1 MTAFKPG
8 QSPPP
13 VRIPIRLATHAEG
26 GNRTHTGLAAHRIL
40 SPARLPVPPLRL
52 GSKSIGALPETWSGS
67 ARPRSCRRTNRR
79 GSTRRGPRGNHGFTR
94 AAHTGPRGPPDFE
107 SGASASSAT
116 SARHKSNRALPQT
129 FAGWARPRSWPASR
143 PFSERKEWAHGG
155 NPVSPVLLKVAAI
168 DRCPDTCPHEAG
180 SGCPPEPVRKRDIR
194 ATEEEES

>member
-52 GSKSIGALPETWSGS
+52 GSKSIGALPQTLSGS
-67 ARPRSCRRTNRR
+67 
-79 GSTRRGPRGNHGFTR
+79 
-94 AAHTGPRGPPDFE
+94 
-107 SGASASSAT
+107 
-116 SARHKSNRALPQT
+116 
-129 FAGWARPRSWPASR
+129 ARPRSWPASR
-143 PFSERKEWAHGG
+143 PFSERKEGARRG
-155 NPVSPVLLKVAAI
+155 NMVSPARLKVAATG
-168 DRCPDTCPHEAG
+168 RCPDTCPHETG

-194 ATEEEES
+194 ATEEES

>member
-52 GSKSIGALPETWSGS
+52 GSKSIGALPQTLSGS
-67 ARPRSCRRTNRR
+67 ARPRSCRAAQTVVGRQ
-79 GSTRRGPRGNHGFTR
+79 GGGPAGEPWVHPRCPH
-94 AAHTGPRGPPDFE
+94 GPRGPPDFE

-116 SARHKSNRALPQT
+116 SAWLQEYRRVAPDLVGLGKTALLPSGTNRRGSTRRGARGGTMGSPALHTRPSRAT
-129 FAGWARPRSWPASR
+129 GIRAPRSHELR
-143 PFSERKEWAHGG
+143 P
-155 NPVSPVLLKVAAI
+155 
-168 DRCPDTCPHEAG
+168 
-180 SGCPPEPVRKRDIR
+180 
-194 ATEEEES
+194 

>member
-52 GSKSIGALPETWSGS
+52 GSKSIGALPQTLSGS
-67 ARPRSCRRTNRR
+67 ARPRSCR
-79 GSTRRGPRGNHGFTR
+79 
-94 AAHTGPRGPPDFE
+94 
-107 SGASASSAT
+107 
-116 SARHKSNRALPQT
+116 
-129 FAGWARPRSWPASR
+129 ASR
-143 PFSERKEWAHGG
+143 PFSERKEGAHGG
-155 NPVSPVLLKVAAI
+155 NPVSPVLLKVAATG
-168 DRCPDTCPHEAG
+168 RCPDTCPHEAG
-180 SGCPPEPVRKRDIR
+180 SGSQPEPVCKRDIVR